1 MIHYAV
7 WMAADV
13 HGTVLFPGCYTDY
26 RTIYET
32 EMPGLPIPVRKA
44 LQKLGADIRDA
55 RLRRR
60 ISTAIMAQRAF
71 LSRMTLH
78 RLERGD
84 PSVSMGN
91 YATVLFVLGMTD
103 RLGELADVRFD
114 RLGLLLDEE
123 RLPKRIRSRSGH
135 APPAQSG
142 KPAEHR

>member
-1 MIHYAV
+1 
-7 WMAADV
+7 
-13 HGTVLFPGCYTDY
+13 
-26 RTIYET
+26 
-32 EMPGLPIPVRKA
+32 MPDLSLPARKA

-55 RLRRR
+55 RLRRH

-123 RLPKRIRSRSGH
+123 RLPKRIRSRSAKAGRR
-135 APPAQSG
+135 
-142 KPAEHR
+142 AEKS